1 MVPWGTRIAHRAGMR
16 AFKLFGLT
24 SLAAL
29 ASLASTT
36 SGCGSSGNNNPTDR
50 QEGQSEFES
59 APPAGQSFGG
69 GQGGSSS
76 GGSAEAGDKAGAP
89 SANTSGSVGQREVHE
104 TDIYRLVGDKLYYL
118 NQYRGLMVF
127 DVQNVDQPKLIGRAP
142 IYGSPVEM
150 IVLQG
155 VATVVVGDW
164 YGTDET
170 GAPFHGS
177 VIRSYDTTN
186 PANLVQTGEARI
198 KGWVRDARTV
208 GNVIYTVSEDYGWSY
223 GWYTAGDGA
232 GGTVAVSPGGGSTGS
247 KIVVSSVFFSQA
259 KTKLMGE
266 RVYEGYSGAFN
277 VTDKSIILAHDIP
290 QNPSQPWGPPSG
302 KSQVEYIDITDPNG
316 TIAPRGHFDV
326 TGSFQGWGTDN
337 GRWNVDFD
345 GRYARVLTC
354 GQGSSAYWYCGNGG
368 SVVLSTLDF
377 QNLDAPVRTSELS
390 IPNPGWNVAARFDKN
405 RLYLSPS
412 EGYYYG
418 GGSSSPKTPVQ
429 IYDTTDV
436 MAPKLAGSTDITGA
450 VWNFTPMG
458 DRIFA
463 LGSDYVPGT
472 GGSPYDYGQSKVSL
486 RYLDVAD
493 PKNPQ
498 LLGTSSFG
506 EGWAWTPA
514 AGTFKAFGLNK
525 DLGMVVLPFSGWSN
539 KSYEY
544 TNGVQIIEFTP
555 TSISTRG
562 AAKTKG
568 WVERGVYLKGRVLSL
583 SDMALSVIDY
593 TDRQNPKVVNEIT
606 LARNVVDARPQG
618 ATMSQVST
626 DWWGYDQKS
635 SELRVLPIANAEE
648 NTIDPSTLNVSLEGT
663 NARVFRNGD
672 LAYIV
677 TDVYTQAS
685 PTSSGSVEPTVQ
697 VVDLAGGNARLRGKI
712 KLPANTYGYYGYGWG
727 GCYWYDWW
735 DYSNVVQVQGNALAF
750 RNMHYN
756 YNPSTGKTEST
767 QTLYVVDAAN
777 ADAPQVASVTVT
789 QQPDWWW
796 GNVRAVGDQLY
807 TTHYEWKS
815 YPIYNPVTG
824 KVETKGYVK
833 YYLDHI
839 DLSNRAAPVV
849 GKRINVP
856 GILVGA
862 SETDPSLLY
871 FIDYRWDRDI
881 QADDFAVARLSGDKV
896 YLQSSTRIDGWVG
909 NVFVRGSK
917 AYFSAQE
924 YNYNVGTGTSSSKV
938 KLHELDITDPKH
950 PVDRPSAAKGGWGWL
965 LGVEGDRA
973 VVTSGWG
980 QNGVDVYK
988 VGNGAPTFSQFTR
1001 TRGWYANSLS
1011 RQGDTLY
1018 LASGYWGVQAIG
1030 LK

>member
-1 MVPWGTRIAHRAGMR
+1 MR
-16 AFKLFGLT
+16 SFHLLGIT
-24 SLAAL
+24 SLAAFATL
-29 ASLASTT
+29 LTSTA
-36 SGCGSSGNNNPTDR
+36 GCGSPDSNNPSDR

-59 APPAGQSFGG
+59 APPAGQSMGR
-69 GQGGSSS
+69 GGSSS
-76 GGSAEAGDKAGAP
+76 GGAESSDKNAGAP
-89 SANTSGSVGQREVHE
+89 AAGSTGASGSVGERKVNE
-104 TDIYRLVGDKLYYL
+104 TDLYRVVGDKLYYL
-118 NQYRGLMVF
+118 NSYRGLMAF
-127 DVQNVDQPKLIGRAP
+127 DIQDVNNPKLLGRAP

-150 IVLQG
+150 IAFQNT
-155 VATVVVGDW
+155 ATVVVGDW
-164 YGTDET
+164 YGVDET

-177 VIRSYDTTN
+177 VIRTYDIQN
-186 PANLVQTGEARI
+186 PADMKMIGEARI

-223 GWYTAGDGA
+223 GWAVAGDGA
-232 GGTVAVSPGGGSTGS
+232 GGTVAVSPGGVGAGTGS
-247 KIVVSSVFFSQA
+247 KVVVSSTYFSLG
-259 KTKLMGE
+259 KTQKMGE
-266 RVYEGYSGAFN
+266 RVYDGYQGAFN

-290 QNPSQPWGPPSG
+290 QDPSKPWGPPSG
-302 KSQVEYIDITDPNG
+302 KTQVEYIDITDPNG
-316 TIAPRGHFDV
+316 TITPRGHFDV
-326 TGSFQGWGTDN
+326 TGSFQGWGTDG

-354 GQGSSAYWYCGNGG
+354 GLGGGSYYCGSGG
-368 SVVLSTLDF
+368 SMVLSTVDF

-390 IPNPGWNVAARFDKN
+390 IANPGWSVAARFDKN

-412 EGYYYG
+412 QGYYYG
-418 GGSSSPKTPVQ
+418 GGSSTPKTPVQ

-436 MAPKLAGSTDITGA
+436 SAPKLAGSTDITGA

-458 DRIFA
+458 DKIFA
-463 LGSDYVPGT
+463 LGSDYAPGS
-472 GGSPYDYGQSKVSL
+472 GGPYDYGSSKVSL
-486 RYLDVAD
+486 RYIDVAD

-498 LLGTSSFG
+498 IIGTSEFG

-544 TNGVQIIEFTP
+544 TNGLQIIEFTP
-555 TSISTRG
+555 TSIATRG

-568 WVERGVYLKGRVLSL
+568 WVERGVYLKGRLLSL
-583 SDMALSVIDY
+583 SDQALSVIDY
-593 TDRQNPKVVNEIT
+593 TDRQNPKVLNELT
-606 LARNVVDARPQG
+606 LARNVVDARPNG
-618 ATMSQVST
+618 GTMAQVST
-626 DWWGYDQKS
+626 DWWGYNQRE

-648 NTIDPSTLNVSLEGT
+648 NTIDPATLNVKLEGT
-663 NARVFRNGD
+663 NARVYRNGD

-677 TDVYTQAS
+677 TDVFTPNAS
-685 PTSSGSVEPTVQ
+685 SPYGGGTMQPTVQ
-697 VVDLAGGNARLRGKI
+697 VVDLAGGGATLRGKI
-712 KLPANTYGYYGYGWG
+712 KLPATSNSYWGYGWG

-735 DYSNVVQVQGNALAF
+735 DYSGVVQVQGNALAF

-756 YNPSTGKTEST
+756 YDPSTGKSTTT
-767 QTLYVVDAAN
+767 QTLHVVDIQN
-777 ADAPQVASVTVT
+777 PDAPQVASVTVT
-789 QQPDWWW
+789 KEPDWWW
-796 GNVRAVGDQLY
+796 GNVRAVGDTLY

-815 YPIYNPVTG
+815 YPKYNPVTG
-824 KVETKGYVK
+824 KIEEKGYVK
-833 YYLDHI
+833 YYLDQI

-862 SETDPSLLY
+862 SEADPSLLY

-881 QADDFAVARLSGDKV
+881 QADDFAVARLQGDKV

-909 NVFVRGSK
+909 NVFVRGDK

-924 YNYNVGTGTSSSKV
+924 YNYSSSSGVSTSKV
-938 KLHELDITDPKH
+938 KLHELDIANPKA
-950 PVDRPSAAKGGWGWL
+950 PVDRPSVAKGGWGWL

-980 QNGVDVYK
+980 SNGVDIYK
-988 VGNGAPTFSQFTR
+988 VGNGAPPTFSQFNR
-1001 TRGWYANSLS
+1001 TRGWWANSLS